1 MAYFPHFWDQK
12 CFFQKIQSSVKTPNG
27 SLDTAEF
34 QKKLK
39 SQFKENLFRE
49 RQTLFIWPF
58 WLWWLGQGSS
68 EKINQLRDTAVDNKN
83 KIQIN
88 SAYNIYLTNLE
99 ILCCKITHI

>member
-39 SQFKENLFRE
+39 SQFKENFCTE
-49 RQTLFIWPF
+49 RQTLFI
-58 WLWWLGQGSS
+58 
-68 EKINQLRDTAVDNKN
+68 
-83 KIQIN
+83 
-88 SAYNIYLTNLE
+88 
-99 ILCCKITHI
+99 